1 MLKQLLFSSFLT
13 TTLVIG
19 GAAGALAETP
29 TTSNTQTYS
38 ETREYQM
45 PQDPLATQEIEAKI
59 TGDKVI
65 SGEVVNISGRDLMV
79 QTEDGITTLNTL
91 DLTLDPTGEYVTPSI
106 EQGDEIQVLASLEGN
121 DGFVRL
127 EEITAVKKSY
137 SSKVHHGQQPTD
149 EGKEFLAAQQ
159 KAEQQDQTE

>member
-91 DLTLDPTGEYVTPSI
+91 DLTLDP
-106 EQGDEIQVLASLEGN
+106 
-121 DGFVRL
+121 
-127 EEITAVKKSY
+127 
-137 SSKVHHGQQPTD
+137 
-149 EGKEFLAAQQ
+149 
-159 KAEQQDQTE
+159 